1 MEIERKGMDEESRLL
16 IAILQIE
23 NIKELIKGNP
33 YQKML
38 EEHRSKM
45 YYELTRQL
53 KNLKS
58 EETKTEV

>member
-16 IAILQIE
+16 IAILQTE
-23 NIKELIKGNP
+23 NIKELIRGNP

-38 EEHRSKM
+38 EEHRSKI

-53 KNLKS
+53 KNLKEKEGS
-58 EETKTEV
+58 PTL